1 MNILIVGAGDIGY
14 HLSRRLALEKHNITM
29 VDSDPKRVE
38 HARERHDALVVQG
51 SGASYETLMEAGLEN
66 ADILAALSNNDE
78 VNILA
83 CQIAKKVGVPR
94 TIARVRNPE
103 FASRKFIFKSEEL
116 GIDFL
121 IQPEVETAKSIIR
134 LIRQSNATD
143 VVDFDDGRMQ
153 LIGIRLDKE
162 AKSLGEPLKSLGSD
176 FADLKMRV
184 LAIKRRQFTIIPG
197 GDDILVAGDQIFIT
211 CDPDHIEQA
220 LRYFGKKDVKI
231 DDVMIIGG
239 GLIGGFIA
247 KKLEKELNVKVL
259 EINEKKAEL
268 LAGKLSNTL
277 VLHGDGSDV
286 DLLNFESLSEMDEF
300 VAVTGD
306 DEANI
311 ITCLIAKHMKVPRTV
326 ALVGKLDY
334 LSLTPTLGLDSV
346 ICKQFV
352 AVNEIVKFIR
362 RQQVAN
368 YAEIPGLD
376 AEIVEFIAK
385 EKSKIIKKPLSKI
398 GFPNHAIVG
407 AVIKKTGAEIPR
419 GDTQIDPGD
428 RVIVFTLPGEL
439 KRVERLF

>member
-1 MNILIVGAGDIGY
+1 MNVLIVGAGDIGY
-14 HLSRRLALEKHNITM
+14 HLSRRLALEKYDITM

-38 HARERHDALVVQG
+38 HARERHDALVVRG

-66 ADILAALSNNDE
+66 ADILAALSDNDE

-103 FASRKFIFKSEEL
+103 FASRKFIFKPEEL

-121 IQPEVETAKSIIR
+121 IQPEVETAQAIIR

-143 VVDFDDGRMQ
+143 VIDFDNGRMQ
-153 LIGIRLDKE
+153 LIGIRLDKN
-162 AKSLGEPLKSLGSD
+162 AKSLGEPLKSLGAD
-176 FADLKMRV
+176 FAELKMRV
-184 LAIKRRQFTIIPG
+184 LAIKRRQFTIIPR
-197 GDDILVAGDQIFIT
+197 GDDMLVAGDQIFIT
-211 CDPDHIEQA
+211 CDPAHVERA

-259 EINEKKAEL
+259 EINEKKAEI

-277 VLHGDGSDV
+277 VINGDGSDV

-306 DEANI
+306 DESNI
-311 ITCLIAKHMKVPRTV
+311 ITCLIAKHMKVTRTV

-334 LSLTPTLGLDSV
+334 LALTPTLGLDSV

-362 RQQVAN
+362 RQQVAG
-368 YAEIPGLD
+368 YAEIPGVD

-385 EKSKIIKKPLSKI
+385 ENSKIIKKPLAKI
-398 GFPNHAIVG
+398 RFPNHAIVG
-407 AVIKKTGAEIPR
+407 AVIKESGAEIPR
-419 GDTQIDPGD
+419 GDTLIEPGD
-428 RVIVFTLPGEL
+428 RVIVFTLPREL